1 MKTLPNVLVAIFLC
15 LATGCATKMV
25 EGWAVKKAVAA
36 GYRPN
41 PDMHGVLRAPE
52 NTTLLGMTASQAA
65 WQYEKIPYFLAN
77 LWDYGVIP
85 AATVGAGVYAADQI
99 NADDHSSD
107 DHSAVDGDR
116 IEINGDNNTVSIDRS
131 TDNSD

>member
-1 MKTLPNVLVAIFLC
+1 MKSVAMVICVLL
-15 LATGCATKMV
+15 LTGCATAKV
-25 EGWAVKKAVAA
+25 ESWAWQKAVVA

-41 PDMHGVLRAPE
+41 PDIPGVLRAPE